1 MNLDIKALTEIDWN
15 EIELEN
21 IGDWPVAVKV
31 ICGAFVAALVLFF
44 SYSLLVSAEIDSYH
58 NAVAKEVE
66 LRNTYRTKY
75 AIASNL
81 DIYRNQMTDMEDKF
95 SQLLRRLPT
104 SNETPGLLDDLTYV
118 GTTSGLTFLKIGW
131 LPEIEKEFYTEL
143 PIKIEVVGSY
153 HEFGDFVGKVAQ
165 LPRIVSLHDFVI
177 QRNDQGMLNMQIL
190 AKTYR
195 FKEGAELPP
204 EKGAKGAKK

>member
-21 IGDWPVAVKV
+21 MGDWPIAVKALCCV
-31 ICGAFVAALVLFF
+31 FVAALVLYF
-44 SYSLLVSAEIDSYH
+44 SYSLLVSDEIASYH
-58 NAVAKEVE
+58 SAVAKETE
-66 LRNTYRTKY
+66 LRQTYKDKY

-81 DIYRNQMTDMEDKF
+81 EIYRQQMIEMEDKF
-95 SQLLRRLPT
+95 SQLLKRLPT
-104 SNETPGLLDDLTYV
+104 SNETPGLLDDLSYV

-153 HEFGDFVGKVAQ
+153 HEFGEFVGKVAQ
-165 LPRIVSLHDFVI
+165 LPRIVSLHDFTI
-177 QRNDQGMLNMQIL
+177 QTLGDGELTFSVV

-195 FKEGAELPP
+195 YEG
-204 EKGAKGAKK
+204 GSKK